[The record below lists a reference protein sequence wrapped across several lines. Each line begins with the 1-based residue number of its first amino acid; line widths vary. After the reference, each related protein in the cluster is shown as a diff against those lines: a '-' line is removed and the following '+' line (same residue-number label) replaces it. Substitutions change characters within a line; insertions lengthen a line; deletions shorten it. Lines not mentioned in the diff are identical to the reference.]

1 MSSSIKTLA
10 PGRREVNRKNNR
22 DAILDA
28 ARDAFAAIGYGGTTV
43 RDIIRR
49 TNLASGTFYN
59 YFDSKE
65 AVFNALSEEIGSEL
79 RHLLRDVRRR
89 ATSFDSFIEDMFYTY
104 FAYYANNRENYLLA
118 RSNRGR
124 DGLNEVMQGP
134 QVRAGLAELN
144 DDIHKAIAE
153 GVIPPL
159 DVDFLTA
166 SLGGVAFSIL
176 DEMMERA
183 PLDPEAA
190 AQFATRLFM
199 AGVQGT
205 YIGDDVNDG

>member
-1 MSSSIKTLA
+1 MSVSVDSMA
-10 PGRREVNRKNNR
+10 SGRRAVNRKNNR

-28 ARDAFAAIGYGGTTV
+28 ARDVFAEIGYGGTTV

-65 AVFNALSEEIGSEL
+65 AVFNALSDEIGMEL
-79 RHLLRDVRRR
+79 RQLLRDVRQR
-89 ATSFDSFIEDMFYTY
+89 ATSFDGFIEATFLTY
-104 FAYYANNRENYLLA
+104 FSYYAKNRENYMLT

-124 DGLNEVMQGP
+124 DGMNEVMQGP
-134 QVRAGLAELN
+134 QVRAGLAELS
-144 DDIHKAIAE
+144 DDIRQAIAE
-153 GVIPPL
+153 GVIPQL
-159 DVDFLTA
+159 DVEFLTA

-176 DEMMERA
+176 DEMMERE

-199 AGVQGT
+199 TGVRGNR
-205 YIGDDVNDG
+205 G

>member
-1 MSSSIKTLA
+1 MSVSVDSLA
-10 PGRREVNRKNNR
+10 SGRRAVNRKNNR

-28 ARDAFAAIGYGGTTV
+28 ARDVFAEIGYGGTTV

-65 AVFNALSEEIGSEL
+65 AVFNALSDEIGMEL
-79 RHLLRDVRRR
+79 RQLLRDVRQR
-89 ATSFDSFIEDMFYTY
+89 ATSFDGFIEATFLTY
-104 FAYYANNRENYLLA
+104 FSYYAKNRENYMLT

-124 DGLNEVMQGP
+124 DGMNEVMQGP
-134 QVRAGLAELN
+134 QVRAGLAELS
-144 DDIHKAIAE
+144 DDIHQAIAE
-153 GVIPPL
+153 GVIPQL
-159 DVDFLTA
+159 DVEFLTA

-176 DEMMERA
+176 DEMMERE

-199 AGVQGT
+199 TGVRGNR
-205 YIGDDVNDG
+205 G

>member
-1 MSSSIKTLA
+1 MSVSVDSLA
-10 PGRREVNRKNNR
+10 SGRRAVKRKNNR

-28 ARDAFAAIGYGGTTV
+28 ARDVFAEIGYGGTTV

-65 AVFNALSEEIGSEL
+65 AVFNALSDEIGTEL
-79 RHLLRDVRRR
+79 RQLLRDVRQR
-89 ATSFDSFIEDMFYTY
+89 ATSFDGFIEAMFLTY
-104 FAYYANNRENYLLA
+104 FSYYAKNRENYMLT

-124 DGLNEVMQGP
+124 DGMNEVMQGP
-134 QVRAGLAELN
+134 QVRAGLAELS
-144 DDIHKAIAE
+144 DDIRQAIAE
-153 GVIPPL
+153 GVIPQL
-159 DVDFLTA
+159 DVEFLTA

-176 DEMMERA
+176 DEMMERE

-199 AGVQGT
+199 TGVRGNK
-205 YIGDDVNDG
+205 G

>member
-1 MSSSIKTLA
+1 MSVSVDSLA
-10 PGRREVNRKNNR
+10 SGRRAVKRKNNR

-28 ARDAFAAIGYGGTTV
+28 ARDVFAEIGYGGTTV

-65 AVFNALSEEIGSEL
+65 AVFNALSDEIGMEL
-79 RHLLRDVRRR
+79 RQLLRDVRQR
-89 ATSFDSFIEDMFYTY
+89 ATSFDGFIEATFLTY
-104 FAYYANNRENYLLA
+104 FSYYAKNRENYMLT

-124 DGLNEVMQGP
+124 DGMNEVMQGP
-134 QVRAGLAELN
+134 QVRAGLAELS
-144 DDIHKAIAE
+144 DDIHLAIAE
-153 GVIPPL
+153 GVIPQL
-159 DVDFLTA
+159 DVEFLTA

-176 DEMMERA
+176 DEMMERE

-199 AGVQGT
+199 TGVRGNR
-205 YIGDDVNDG
+205 G

>member
-1 MSSSIKTLA
+1 MSISINSLTS
-10 PGRREVNRKNNR
+10 GRRAVKRQNNR

-28 ARDAFAAIGYGGTTV
+28 ARDVFAEIGYGGTTV

-59 YFDSKE
+59 YFNSKE
-65 AVFNALSEEIGSEL
+65 AVFNALSDENGAEL
-79 RHLLRDVRRR
+79 RQR
-89 ATSFDSFIEDMFYTY
+89 ATSFDGFIEAMFLTY
-104 FAYYANNRENYLLA
+104 FSYYANNRENYMLT

-124 DGLNEVMQGP
+124 TGMNEVMQGP

-144 DDIHKAIAE
+144 DYIHQAIAE
-153 GVIPPL
+153 GVIPQL

-176 DEMMERA
+176 DEMMERE

-199 AGVQGT
+199 TGVRG
-205 YIGDDVNDG
+205 NRS

>member
-1 MSSSIKTLA
+1 MSVSVDSMA
-10 PGRREVNRKNNR
+10 SGRRAVNRKNNR

-28 ARDAFAAIGYGGTTV
+28 ARDVFAEIGYGGTTV

-65 AVFNALSEEIGSEL
+65 AVFNALSDEIGMEL
-79 RHLLRDVRRR
+79 RQLLRDVRQR
-89 ATSFDSFIEDMFYTY
+89 ATSFDGFIEATFLTY
-104 FAYYANNRENYLLA
+104 FSYYAKNRENYMLT

-124 DGLNEVMQGP
+124 DGMNEVMQGP
-134 QVRAGLAELN
+134 QVRAGLAELS
-144 DDIHKAIAE
+144 DDIHQAIAE
-153 GVIPPL
+153 GVIPQL
-159 DVDFLTA
+159 DVEFLTA

-176 DEMMERA
+176 DEMMERE

-199 AGVQGT
+199 TGVRGNR
-205 YIGDDVNDG
+205 G

>member
-1 MSSSIKTLA
+1 MSVSVDSMA
-10 PGRREVNRKNNR
+10 SGRRAVNRKNNR

-28 ARDAFAAIGYGGTTV
+28 ARDVFAEMGYGGTTV

-65 AVFNALSEEIGSEL
+65 AVFNALSDEIGMEL
-79 RHLLRDVRRR
+79 RQLLRDVRQR
-89 ATSFDSFIEDMFYTY
+89 ATSFDGFIEATFLTY
-104 FAYYANNRENYLLA
+104 FSYYAKNRQNYMLT

-124 DGLNEVMQGP
+124 DGMNEVMQGP
-134 QVRAGLAELN
+134 QVRAGLAELS
-144 DDIHKAIAE
+144 DDIRQAIAE
-153 GVIPPL
+153 GVIPQL
-159 DVDFLTA
+159 DVEFLTA

-176 DEMMERA
+176 DEMMERE

-199 AGVQGT
+199 VGVR
-205 YIGDDVNDG
+205 GDGG

>member
-1 MSSSIKTLA
+1 MSISVNSLTS
-10 PGRREVNRKNNR
+10 GRRAVKRQNNR

-28 ARDAFAAIGYGGTTV
+28 ARDVFAEIGYGGTTV

-59 YFDSKE
+59 YFNSKE
-65 AVFNALSEEIGSEL
+65 AVFNALSDENGAEL
-79 RHLLRDVRRR
+79 RQR
-89 ATSFDSFIEDMFYTY
+89 ATSFDGFIEAMFLTY
-104 FAYYANNRENYLLA
+104 FSYYANNRENYMLT

-124 DGLNEVMQGP
+124 TGMNEVMQGP

-144 DDIHKAIAE
+144 DYIHQAIAE
-153 GVIPPL
+153 GVIPQL

-176 DEMMERA
+176 DEMMERE

-199 AGVQGT
+199 TGVRG
-205 YIGDDVNDG
+205 NRS

>member
-1 MSSSIKTLA
+1 MSVSLDSLA
-10 PGRREVNRKNNR
+10 SGRRAVNRKNNR

-28 ARDAFAAIGYGGTTV
+28 ARDVFAEIGYGGTTV

-65 AVFNALSEEIGSEL
+65 AVFNALSDEIGTEL
-79 RHLLRDVRRR
+79 RQLLRDVRQR
-89 ATSFDSFIEDMFYTY
+89 ATSFDGFIEAMFLTY
-104 FAYYANNRENYLLA
+104 FSYYAKNRENYMLT

-124 DGLNEVMQGP
+124 DGMNEVMQGP
-134 QVRAGLAELN
+134 QVRAGLAELS
-144 DDIHKAIAE
+144 DDIRQAIAE
-153 GVIPPL
+153 GVIPQL
-159 DVDFLTA
+159 DVEFLTA

-176 DEMMERA
+176 DEMMERE

-199 AGVQGT
+199 TGVRGN
-205 YIGDDVNDG
+205 GS

>member
-1 MSSSIKTLA
+1 MSVSLDSLA
-10 PGRREVNRKNNR
+10 SGRRAVNRKNNR

-28 ARDAFAAIGYGGTTV
+28 ARDVFAEIGYGGTTV

-65 AVFNALSEEIGSEL
+65 AVFNALSDEIGTEL
-79 RHLLRDVRRR
+79 RQLLRDVRQR
-89 ATSFDSFIEDMFYTY
+89 ATSFDGFIEAMFLTY
-104 FAYYANNRENYLLA
+104 FSYYAKNRENYMLT

-124 DGLNEVMQGP
+124 DGMNEVMQGP
-134 QVRAGLAELN
+134 QVRAGLAELS
-144 DDIHKAIAE
+144 DDIRQAIAE
-153 GVIPPL
+153 GVIPQL
-159 DVDFLTA
+159 DVEFLTA

-176 DEMMERA
+176 DEMMERE

-190 AQFATRLFM
+190 AQFVTRLFM
-199 AGVQGT
+199 TGVRGN
-205 YIGDDVNDG
+205 GG

>member
-1 MSSSIKTLA
+1 MSVSVDSMA
-10 PGRREVNRKNNR
+10 SGRRAVNRKNNR

-28 ARDAFAAIGYGGTTV
+28 ARDVFAEIGYGGTTV

-65 AVFNALSEEIGSEL
+65 AVFNALSDEIGTEL
-79 RHLLRDVRRR
+79 RQLLRDVRQR
-89 ATSFDSFIEDMFYTY
+89 ATSFDGFIEATFLTY
-104 FAYYANNRENYLLA
+104 FSYYAKNRENYMLT

-124 DGLNEVMQGP
+124 DGMNEVMQGP
-134 QVRAGLAELN
+134 QVRAGLAELS
-144 DDIHKAIAE
+144 DDIHQAIAE
-153 GVIPPL
+153 GVIPQL
-159 DVDFLTA
+159 DVEFLTA

-176 DEMMERA
+176 DEMMERE

-199 AGVQGT
+199 TGVRGNR
-205 YIGDDVNDG
+205 G

>member
-1 MSSSIKTLA
+1 MSLSLDTMAS
-10 PGRREVNRKNNR
+10 GRRAVNRKNNR

-28 ARDAFAAIGYGGTTV
+28 ARDVFAEIGYGGTTV

-65 AVFNALSEEIGSEL
+65 AVFNALSDEIGMEL
-79 RHLLRDVRRR
+79 RQLLRDVRQR
-89 ATSFDSFIEDMFYTY
+89 ATSFDGFIEAMFLTY
-104 FAYYANNRENYLLA
+104 FSYYAKNRENYMLT

-124 DGLNEVMQGP
+124 DGMNEVMQGP
-134 QVRAGLAELN
+134 QVRAGLAELS
-144 DDIHKAIAE
+144 DDIRQAIAE
-153 GVIPPL
+153 GVIPQL
-159 DVDFLTA
+159 DVEFLTA

-176 DEMMERA
+176 DEMMERE

-199 AGVQGT
+199 TGVRGNR
-205 YIGDDVNDG
+205 G

>member
-1 MSSSIKTLA
+1 MSVSVDSMA
-10 PGRREVNRKNNR
+10 SGRRAVNRKNNR

-28 ARDAFAAIGYGGTTV
+28 ARDVFAEIGYGGTTV

-65 AVFNALSEEIGSEL
+65 AVFNALSDEIGMEL
-79 RHLLRDVRRR
+79 RQLLRDVRQR
-89 ATSFDSFIEDMFYTY
+89 ATSFDGFIEATFFTY
-104 FAYYANNRENYLLA
+104 FSYYAKNRENYMLT

-124 DGLNEVMQGP
+124 DGMNEVMQGP
-134 QVRAGLAELN
+134 QVRAGLAELS
-144 DDIHKAIAE
+144 DDIRQAIAE
-153 GVIPPL
+153 GVIPQL
-159 DVDFLTA
+159 DVEFLTA

-176 DEMMERA
+176 DEMMERE

-199 AGVQGT
+199 RGVRGNR
-205 YIGDDVNDG
+205 G

>member
-1 MSSSIKTLA
+1 MSVSVDSMA
-10 PGRREVNRKNNR
+10 SGRRAVNRKNNR

-28 ARDAFAAIGYGGTTV
+28 ARDVFAEIGYGGTTV

-65 AVFNALSEEIGSEL
+65 AVFNALSDEIGMEL
-79 RHLLRDVRRR
+79 RQLLRDVRQR
-89 ATSFDSFIEDMFYTY
+89 ATSFDGFIEATFLTY
-104 FAYYANNRENYLLA
+104 FSYYAKNRENYMLT

-124 DGLNEVMQGP
+124 DGVNEVMQGP
-134 QVRAGLAELN
+134 QVRAGLAELS
-144 DDIHKAIAE
+144 DDIHQAIAE
-153 GVIPPL
+153 SVIPQL
-159 DVDFLTA
+159 DVEFLTA

-176 DEMMERA
+176 DEMMERE

-199 AGVQGT
+199 TGVRGNR
-205 YIGDDVNDG
+205 G

>member
-1 MSSSIKTLA
+1 MSISVDSMES
-10 PGRREVNRKNNR
+10 GRRAVNRKNNR

-28 ARDAFAAIGYGGTTV
+28 ARDVFAEIGYGGTTV

-65 AVFNALSEEIGSEL
+65 AVFNALSDEIGMEL
-79 RHLLRDVRRR
+79 RQLLRDVRQR
-89 ATSFDSFIEDMFYTY
+89 ATSFDGFIEATFLTY
-104 FAYYANNRENYLLA
+104 FSYYAKNRENYMLT

-124 DGLNEVMQGP
+124 DGMNEVMQGP
-134 QVRAGLAELN
+134 QVRAGLAELS
-144 DDIHKAIAE
+144 DDIHQAIAE
-153 GVIPPL
+153 GVIPQL
-159 DVDFLTA
+159 DVEFLTA

-176 DEMMERA
+176 DEMMERE

-199 AGVQGT
+199 TGVRGNR
-205 YIGDDVNDG
+205 G

>member
-1 MSSSIKTLA
+1 MSVSLDSLA
-10 PGRREVNRKNNR
+10 SGRRAVKRKNNR

-28 ARDAFAAIGYGGTTV
+28 ARDVFAEIGYGGTTV

-65 AVFNALSEEIGSEL
+65 AVFNALSDEIGTEL
-79 RHLLRDVRRR
+79 RQLLRDVRQP
-89 ATSFDSFIEDMFYTY
+89 ATSFDGFIEAMFLTY
-104 FAYYANNRENYLLA
+104 FSYYANNRENYMLT

-124 DGLNEVMQGP
+124 DGMNEVMQGP
-134 QVRAGLAELN
+134 QVRAGLAELSN
-144 DDIHKAIAE
+144 DIHQAIAE
-153 GVIPPL
+153 GVIPQL
-159 DVDFLTA
+159 DVEFLTA

-176 DEMMERA
+176 DKMMERE

-199 AGVQGT
+199 TGVRGN
-205 YIGDDVNDG
+205 GG

>member
-1 MSSSIKTLA
+1 MSVSIDSMA
-10 PGRREVNRKNNR
+10 SGRRAVNRKNNR

-28 ARDAFAAIGYGGTTV
+28 ARDVFAEIGYGGTTV

-65 AVFNALSEEIGSEL
+65 AVFNALSEEIGTEL
-79 RHLLRDVRRR
+79 RQLLRDIRQR
-89 ATSFDSFIEDMFYTY
+89 ATSFDGFIEAMFLTY
-104 FAYYANNRENYLLA
+104 FSYYANNRENYMLT

-124 DGLNEVMQGP
+124 DGMNEVMQGP
-134 QVRAGLAELN
+134 QVRAGLAELS
-144 DDIHKAIAE
+144 DDIHQAIAE
-153 GVIPPL
+153 GFIPQL
-159 DVDFLTA
+159 DVEFLTA

-176 DEMMERA
+176 DEMMERE

-199 AGVQGT
+199 TGVCGNR
-205 YIGDDVNDG
+205 D

>member
-1 MSSSIKTLA
+1 MSVSLDSLA
-10 PGRREVNRKNNR
+10 SGRRAVNRKNNR

-28 ARDAFAAIGYGGTTV
+28 ARDVFAEIGYGGTTV

-65 AVFNALSEEIGSEL
+65 AVFNALSDEIGMEL
-79 RHLLRDVRRR
+79 RQLLRDVRQR
-89 ATSFDSFIEDMFYTY
+89 ATSFDGFIEAMFLTY
-104 FAYYANNRENYLLA
+104 FSYYAKNRENYMLT

-124 DGLNEVMQGP
+124 DGMNEVMQGP
-134 QVRAGLAELN
+134 QVRAGLAELS
-144 DDIHKAIAE
+144 DDIRQAIAE
-153 GVIPPL
+153 GVIPQL
-159 DVDFLTA
+159 DVEFLTA

-176 DEMMERA
+176 DEMMERE

-199 AGVQGT
+199 TGVRGN
-205 YIGDDVNDG
+205 GG

>member
-1 MSSSIKTLA
+1 MSVSLDSLA
-10 PGRREVNRKNNR
+10 SGRRAVNRKNNR

-28 ARDAFAAIGYGGTTV
+28 ARDVFAEIGYGGTTV

-65 AVFNALSEEIGSEL
+65 AVFNALSDEIGTEL
-79 RHLLRDVRRR
+79 RQLLRDVRQR
-89 ATSFDSFIEDMFYTY
+89 ATSFDGFIEAMFLTY
-104 FAYYANNRENYLLA
+104 FSYYAKNRENYMLT

-124 DGLNEVMQGP
+124 DGMNEVMQGP
-134 QVRAGLAELN
+134 QVRAGLAELS
-144 DDIHKAIAE
+144 DDIRQAIAQ
-153 GVIPPL
+153 GVIPQL
-159 DVDFLTA
+159 DVEFLTA

-176 DEMMERA
+176 DEMMERE

-199 AGVQGT
+199 TGVRGN
-205 YIGDDVNDG
+205 GG

>member
-1 MSSSIKTLA
+1 MSISINSLTS
-10 PGRREVNRKNNR
+10 GRRAVKRQNNR

-28 ARDAFAAIGYGGTTV
+28 ARYVFAEIGYGGTTV

-59 YFDSKE
+59 YFNSKE
-65 AVFNALSEEIGSEL
+65 AVFNALSDENGAEL
-79 RHLLRDVRRR
+79 RQR
-89 ATSFDSFIEDMFYTY
+89 ATSFDGFIEAMFLTY
-104 FAYYANNRENYLLA
+104 FSYYANNRENYMLT

-124 DGLNEVMQGP
+124 AGMNEVMQGP

-144 DDIHKAIAE
+144 DDIHLAIAE
-153 GVIPPL
+153 GVIPRM

-176 DEMMERA
+176 DEMMERE

-199 AGVQGT
+199 TGVRGNR
-205 YIGDDVNDG
+205 I

>member
-1 MSSSIKTLA
+1 MAS
-10 PGRREVNRKNNR
+10 GRRAVNRKNNR

-28 ARDAFAAIGYGGTTV
+28 ARDVFAEIGYGGTTV

-65 AVFNALSEEIGSEL
+65 AVFNALSDEIGMEL
-79 RHLLRDVRRR
+79 RQLLRDVRQR
-89 ATSFDSFIEDMFYTY
+89 ATSFDGFIEATFLTY
-104 FAYYANNRENYLLA
+104 FSYYAKNRENYMLT

-124 DGLNEVMQGP
+124 DGMNEVMQGP
-134 QVRAGLAELN
+134 QVRAGLAELS
-144 DDIHKAIAE
+144 DDIHQAIAE
-153 GVIPPL
+153 GVIPQL
-159 DVDFLTA
+159 DVEFLTA

-176 DEMMERA
+176 DEMMERE

-199 AGVQGT
+199 TGVRGNR
-205 YIGDDVNDG
+205 G

>member
-1 MSSSIKTLA
+1 MSVSLDSLA
-10 PGRREVNRKNNR
+10 SGRRAVNRKNNR

-28 ARDAFAAIGYGGTTV
+28 ARDVFAEIGYGGTTV

-65 AVFNALSEEIGSEL
+65 AVFNALSDEIGTEL
-79 RHLLRDVRRR
+79 RQLLRDVRQR
-89 ATSFDSFIEDMFYTY
+89 ATSFDGFIEAMFLTY
-104 FAYYANNRENYLLA
+104 FSYYAKNRENYMLT

-124 DGLNEVMQGP
+124 DGMNEVMQGP
-134 QVRAGLAELN
+134 QVRAGLAELS
-144 DDIHKAIAE
+144 DDIRQAIAE
-153 GVIPPL
+153 GVIPQL
-159 DVDFLTA
+159 DVEFLTA

-176 DEMMERA
+176 DEMMERE

-199 AGVQGT
+199 TGVRGNR
-205 YIGDDVNDG
+205 G